1 MYMRKMIFLL
11 LFLHLVKL
19 SNAQGVTEYTG
30 IYKLAFNIPDS
41 MANSTDGIA
50 GYVKSHFDSE
60 RAKVRAIYA
69 WVTANIK
76 YDKDSAN
83 VINLD
88 INREAKITSALRR
101 RKGVCENFAAIFNDI
116 SLKAGLTSF
125 VINGYTKQ
133 SGTIDK
139 TAHSWCA
146 VFIDK
151 TWYLCDPTWDNGSS
165 MNTKYFLVQP
175 SEFIE
180 SHMPFDPL
188 WQLLNYT
195 VSHEQFYSGNLYKNK
210 DTPYFNFS
218 DSVTAYILMDSL
230 HRLQSTALRI
240 QKQGIY
246 NSRIK
251 DNYNYVKMLIEII
264 NQGKDVGLYNSCVT
278 DVKDAATILNNF
290 IEYRNK
296 HFTPEKTD
304 PELAA
309 LLAGVDNRLDSS
321 LKKLDVVDR
330 SQATFTLGTESIRAQ
345 INTLLE
351 KIKEQKDFLNRYLHT
366 SLSDR
371 RALFY

>member
-1 MYMRKMIFLL
+1 MFLL
-11 LFLHLVKL
+11 LFLYLVKL
-19 SNAQGVTEYTG
+19 SDAQGVTEYTG
-30 IYKLAFNIPDS
+30 IFKLAFNVPDS
-41 MANSTDGIA
+41 LANSTDGIA

-83 VINLD
+83 VINLGT
-88 INREAKITSALRR
+88 NPEAKITFAMRR
-101 RKGVCENFAAIFNDI
+101 RRGVCENFSAIFNDI
-116 SLKAGLTSF
+116 CLKAGLTSF
-125 VINGYTKQ
+125 VVNGYTKQ
-133 SGTIDK
+133 SGAVDK

-165 MNTKYFLVQP
+165 MSTKYFLVQP

-195 VSHEQFYSGNLYKNK
+195 VSHEQFYNGNLYKNK

-230 HRLQSTALRI
+230 RKLQSTVLRI

-264 NQGKDVGLYNSCVT
+264 NEGKDVGLFNSSVT
-278 DVKDAATILNNF
+278 DVKDAATVLNNF

-296 HFTPEKTD
+296 KFTPEKTD
-304 PELAA
+304 AELAA
-309 LLAGVDNRLDSS
+309 LLFGVDTRLDSS
-321 LKKLDVVDR
+321 LKKLDVVDK
-330 SQATFTLGTESIRAQ
+330 SQATFTLGTESLRMQ
-345 INTLLE
+345 VNTLLE
-351 KIKEQKDFLNRYLHT
+351 KINEQKEFLNRYLHT
-366 SLSDR
+366 NKSDR
-371 RALFY
+371 KSLFN